1 MAPTLQV
8 RLQDPHLR
16 NQRANLQRDFLL
28 MALLVVLTLA
38 AIVRHFIMPAL
49 RTYHAYSKFSL
60 IVANNP
66 PITWLS

>member
-1 MAPTLQV
+1 
-8 RLQDPHLR
+8 
-16 NQRANLQRDFLL
+16 